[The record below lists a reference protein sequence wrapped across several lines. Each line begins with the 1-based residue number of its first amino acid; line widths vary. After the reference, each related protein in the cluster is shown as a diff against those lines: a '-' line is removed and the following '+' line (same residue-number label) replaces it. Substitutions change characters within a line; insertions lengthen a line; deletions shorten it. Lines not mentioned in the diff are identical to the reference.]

1 MTDQLCETASGRTTH
16 LITAAEHNPYSTTLT
31 KLGLPNFPIGIEI
44 VNVDWIGKCVEK
56 KEMVSVKPYLVRPT
70 PAPTP
75 TTPAAP
81 AKVQR
86 SPVPMQR
93 LTPVAAQIVSRAG
106 AQGWQTYD
114 FSDESSWVNTVV
126 YNFSTGV
133 CQALMKDG
141 TRWELSYVPAQ
152 LIQKM
157 ARRNCSIGQ
166 EVSKQIRHL
175 HPVLTQHLFTHYT
188 RQKHVRTHL

>member
-1 MTDQLCETASGRTTH
+1 MFVLRPFLSKSRFQILTSVIRTHGGSVTDQLCETASGRTTH

-56 KEMVSVKPYLVRPT
+56 KELMSVGPYLVRPT

-81 AKVQR
+81 AKVKR

-93 LTPVAAQIVSRAG
+93 LTPVAV
-106 AQGWQTYD
+106 
-114 FSDESSWVNTVV
+114 
-126 YNFSTGV
+126 
-133 CQALMKDG
+133 
-141 TRWELSYVPAQ
+141 
-152 LIQKM
+152 
-157 ARRNCSIGQ
+157 
-166 EVSKQIRHL
+166 
-175 HPVLTQHLFTHYT
+175 
-188 RQKHVRTHL
+188 